1 MAKRAPAEASAW
13 MLGGELET
21 LFCPG
26 GTSSRNRSQAPKK
39 APRQAHCAGLRVD
52 QSRFGKSGNTT
63 RRNKGLKNTFY
74 FGLVPVAAKRA
85 ARRASQHAPKEANT
99 PNLTR
104 RSIAQPRL
112 G

>member
-1 MAKRAPAEASAW
+1 MAKRAPAEASAVGGIPW

-21 LFCPG
+21 LFWPG

-63 RRNKGLKNTFY
+63 RR
-74 FGLVPVAAKRA
+74 
-85 ARRASQHAPKEANT
+85 
-99 PNLTR
+99 TR
-104 RSIAQPRL
+104 V
-112 G
+112 